1 MVAALVALRIGYINH
16 LAAYLKFFSRGI
28 RYSCC
33 PINGTRESDAEAEAA
48 FASASA
54 SSDLEKKFRSHS
66 N

>member
-1 MVAALVALRIGYINH
+1 MAAALVALRIGYINH

-48 FASASA
+48 SASA